1 MSNILITCFNS
12 EHELISCANIIGAM
26 KESDPNANIDLVTN
40 KAYASLANIINGV
53 SMVHTI
59 DTETVGSIFQN
70 QLYSDAFA
78 INQFVED
85 IKIISAKQWDQVIN
99 YSNDEISSYLIS
111 ALNHKD
117 IVGSFINERGSV
129 TFSNDIAIYQNFVAT
144 QQIKHPIDRVS
155 IRSMMLG
162 LPLKTDYIK
171 VRTDEN
177 YSVVAAQNFKRIREM
192 KGSAGTFV
200 VGLNLETGIDG
211 YSLDIETY
219 AELIE
224 AIEESNDYKVVLLLN
239 GKNYQ
244 RSLANELNAKFDNSL
259 ISINIDITALP
270 AVIGNLDA
278 IVSTANTTL
287 ALSDIMEAKCIELR
301 KAEKII
307 TPMST
312 GEQNHVIY
320 INDES
325 SVSSDILLSLNEE
338 FGTELPIDRLT
349 STNKVYQMVWED
361 GAPFASQ
368 IRGDLDIQSE
378 LQYHVSRAYF
388 MQLFSNKKNQDL
400 LNHLREHTQEEEL
413 QRFVINLKS
422 ELTSTV
428 KLLLAALRSIKGV
441 KSSKNNLNSFIV
453 ALDNLIQVG
462 KSRSLAGDAVRFFEG
477 KVENIQT
484 TDIDS
489 NIKAI
494 EDKLFELKNELQV
507 MMGYM
512 SDLTSS
518 QNQATVANK
527 TSKEV
532 NI

>member
-1 MSNILITCFNS
+1 
-12 EHELISCANIIGAM
+12 
-26 KESDPNANIDLVTN
+26 
-40 KAYASLANIINGV
+40 
-53 SMVHTI
+53 
-59 DTETVGSIFQN
+59 
-70 QLYSDAFA
+70 
-78 INQFVED
+78 
-85 IKIISAKQWDQVIN
+85 
-99 YSNDEISSYLIS
+99 
-111 ALNHKD
+111 
-117 IVGSFINERGSV
+117 
-129 TFSNDIAIYQNFVAT
+129 
-144 QQIKHPIDRVS
+144 
-155 IRSMMLG
+155 
-162 LPLKTDYIK
+162 
-171 VRTDEN
+171 
-177 YSVVAAQNFKRIREM
+177 
-192 KGSAGTFV
+192 
-200 VGLNLETGIDG
+200 
-211 YSLDIETY
+211 
-219 AELIE
+219 
-224 AIEESNDYKVVLLLN
+224 
-239 GKNYQ
+239 
-244 RSLANELNAKFDNSL
+244 
-259 ISINIDITALP
+259 
-270 AVIGNLDA
+270 
-278 IVSTANTTL
+278 
-287 ALSDIMEAKCIELR
+287 
-301 KAEKII
+301 
-307 TPMST
+307 
-312 GEQNHVIY
+312 
-320 INDES
+320 
-325 SVSSDILLSLNEE
+325 
-338 FGTELPIDRLT
+338 
-349 STNKVYQMVWED
+349 
-361 GAPFASQ
+361 
-368 IRGDLDIQSE
+368 
-378 LQYHVSRAYF
+378 